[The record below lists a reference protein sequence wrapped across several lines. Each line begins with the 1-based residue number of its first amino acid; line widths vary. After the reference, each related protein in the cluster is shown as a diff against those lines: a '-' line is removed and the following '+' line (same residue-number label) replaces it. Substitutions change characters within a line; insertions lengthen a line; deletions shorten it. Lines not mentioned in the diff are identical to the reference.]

1 MKINDNDAKYY
12 MGASGLTEMLNKAF
26 MAAGN
31 TWGYSKVETERIT
44 NTKGGHS
51 NRSVFN
57 EEVMD
62 TSDSDIDLYDEELN
76 LLLLEISTRLLEL
89 LDPDERLV
97 WLGIL
102 WISGNFDAANK
113 VYPEEMT
120 KNLNAFYYTTI
131 LTTVESMK
139 DDLNEE
145 LYNYLHSAPEL
156 LLYEPQKLKATLNS
170 GGVKFS
176 KSEFTLI
183 KEIQKS
189 LKKTI
194 KSEKKILSMIGIKK
208 KVYDTLNRSVFD
220 KLSSLVNEDQY
231 KILLESL
238 ILWEN

>member
-1 MKINDNDAKYY
+1 MKINENDVKYY
-12 MGASGLTEMLNKAF
+12 MGSSGLTDMLNKAF

-31 TWGYSKVETERIT
+31 TWGYAKVETERIT

-57 EEVMD
+57 EVEASK
-62 TSDSDIDLYDEELN
+62 SDSEVDLYDEELN
-76 LLLLEISTRLLEL
+76 ALLLEISTRLLEL
-89 LDPDERLV
+89 LTPDEKLA

-113 VYPEEMT
+113 VYPEDMT
-120 KNLNAFYYTTI
+120 KKLNEFYYMTL

-139 DDLNEE
+139 EDLNEE
-145 LYNYLHSAPEL
+145 LYNYLHSVPEL

-176 KSEFTLI
+176 KGEFTLV

-208 KVYDTLNRSVFD
+208 KIYDTVSKSVFD

-238 ILWEN
+238 ILWEK